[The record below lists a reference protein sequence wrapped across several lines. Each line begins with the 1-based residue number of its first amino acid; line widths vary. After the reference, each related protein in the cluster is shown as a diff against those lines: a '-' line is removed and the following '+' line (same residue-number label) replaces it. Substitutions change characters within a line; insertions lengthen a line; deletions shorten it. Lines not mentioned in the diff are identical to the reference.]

1 MPGMGTIIN
10 CAAVI
15 AGGLLGLMIKK
26 GLPERFQELLICIC
40 GLSVIFMGISGTLQ
54 EMLVI
59 ENGTIATQGTLM
71 MIFSLGFGA
80 LLGELL
86 NIEHR
91 IEQLGEWLKEKSG
104 SSGDNRFMEGFLNT
118 SLTICIGAMAVVG
131 SIQDGLNGDIST
143 LTAKAI
149 LDFIIVFVMASS
161 MGKGCVFS
169 AVPVGLFQGSITLLA
184 CFIEPLLTEASISNM
199 SMVGNMLIFCV
210 GVNLMFHQK
219 IKVANLL
226 PSLIF
231 AVAAAFLPWF

>member
-26 GLPERFQELLICIC
+26 GLPERFQEILICIC

-118 SLTICIGAMAVVG
+118 SLTICI
-131 SIQDGLNGDIST
+131 T